1 MRIIVV
7 GCGKVGC
14 TIIES
19 FLSEGH
25 EIIAMD
31 NDPDVVSEL
40 SNIYDV
46 MTLCGNGTDSDALL
60 EAGANKCELMI
71 AVTGSDEFNMLS
83 CFLAKRMGTA
93 HTIARIRGPEYNDK
107 SLAFIKKE
115 LDISMT
121 INPEQFVARELFNV
135 LKLPSAVKVETFSRG
150 NFEMVELVLKENTPL
165 DGMSLTE
172 LRKKHPDNF
181 LICAVERCLLYTSR
195 CV

>member
-60 EAGANKCELMI
+60 EACKAYGN
-71 AVTGSDEFNMLS
+71 S
-83 CFLAKRMGTA
+83 A
-93 HTIARIRGPEYNDK
+93 HNCAYPRSRI
-107 SLAFIKKE
+107 
-115 LDISMT
+115 
-121 INPEQFVARELFNV
+121 
-135 LKLPSAVKVETFSRG
+135 
-150 NFEMVELVLKENTPL
+150 
-165 DGMSLTE
+165 
-172 LRKKHPDNF
+172 
-181 LICAVERCLLYTSR
+181 
-195 CV
+195 

>member
-115 LDISMT
+115 LDIWKGMCSPQP
-121 INPEQFVARELFNV
+121 IPGRDKKGFC
-135 LKLPSAVKVETFSRG
+135 S
-150 NFEMVELVLKENTPL
+150 KE
-165 DGMSLTE
+165 
-172 LRKKHPDNF
+172 HAAF
-181 LICAVERCLLYTSR
+181 CLYI
-195 CV
+195 